1 MKDKG
6 TVQRRVSG
14 QVDAMHM
21 ALGDDERID
30 GLVAF
35 LFTTDRRNRI
45 RGQHEELTLS
55 DNDNLIIGTNPSC
68 FPCYQDI
75 L

>member
-1 MKDKG
+1 
-6 TVQRRVSG
+6 
-14 QVDAMHM
+14 M
-21 ALGDDERID
+21 ALGDDERRS

-35 LFTTDRRNRI
+35 PFTTDRRNRI
-45 RGQHEELTLS
+45 RGQYEELTLS
-55 DNDNLIIGTNPSC
+55 NNNNLVIRTNPSC

>member
-1 MKDKG
+1 MAEWN
-6 TVQRRVSG
+6 
-14 QVDAMHM
+14 AMHM

-35 LFTTDRRNRI
+35 PFTTDRRDRI

-55 DNDNLIIGTNPSC
+55 DDDNLVIGQTRVVSLAIR
-68 FPCYQDI
+68 YTLTADKI
-75 L
+75 EKARV

>member
-1 MKDKG
+1 M
-6 TVQRRVSG
+6 
-14 QVDAMHM
+14 DAMHM

-35 LFTTDRRNRI
+35 PFTTDRRDRI
-45 RGQHEELTLS
+45 RGQYEELTLS
-55 DNDNLIIGTNPSC
+55 NNNNLVIGTNPSC